1 MFVRTNTICLSTIL
15 YLRLRP
21 DDPELDE
28 ELRPD
33 DPELEEELRLEE
45 LELEL
50 RLGVE

>member
-1 MFVRTNTICLSTIL
+1 MCVQN
-15 YLRLRP
+15 YLRLP
-21 DDPELDE
+21 P

-50 RLGVE
+50 ELRLGVE